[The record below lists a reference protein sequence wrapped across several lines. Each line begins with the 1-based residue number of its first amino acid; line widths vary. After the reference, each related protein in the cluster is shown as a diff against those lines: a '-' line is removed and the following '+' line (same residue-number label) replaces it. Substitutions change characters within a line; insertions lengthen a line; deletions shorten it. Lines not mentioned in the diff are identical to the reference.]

1 MIRQGS
7 QVNVN
12 DVGQLADLV
21 ARNGAEECLA
31 RIICELT
38 QNPKSHGEPGSRFA
52 QSLMKFRQS
61 KHPKVK
67 RYTDA
72 MAFGARAKSAEQCRA
87 NYAFCSHS
95 SQEIVQVGN
104 RILRS

>member
-7 QVNVN
+7 SVNTN

-38 QNPKSHGEPGSRFA
+38 QNPRSHGEPGAKFG
-52 QSLMKFRQS
+52 QSLMRFRQS
-61 KHPKVK
+61 KHPKAK
-67 RYTDA
+67 RYVDA
-72 MAFGARAKSAEQCRA
+72 MNVGAKAKGPAECRSNFA
-87 NYAFCSHS
+87 HCSHS
-95 SQEIVQVGN
+95 SQEIVTVGN
-104 RILRS
+104 KILH

>member
-1 MIRQGS
+1 MIRQGN
-7 QVNVN
+7 QGNTN

-38 QNPKSHGEPGSRFA
+38 QNPKSHGEAGTRFA
-52 QSLMKFRQS
+52 QSLMRFRQS

-67 RYTDA
+67 RYVDA
-72 MAFGARAKSAEQCRA
+72 MTFGARAKNADQCKA
-87 NYAFCSHS
+87 NYAHCSHA
-95 SQEIVQVGN
+95 SQEVVQVGN
-104 RILRS
+104 RILKA